1 MERRAGVAKV
11 GRLLV
16 VVVGPLLV
24 ALHAVATPETVRV
37 VERCRRAAQLRCLR
51 ISRRGALEIDL
62 GRRPADGAVVGFQ
75 QTGLRQADEERG
87 LGVAL
92 RPSEQRVP

>member
-1 MERRAGVAKV
+1 M
-11 GRLLV
+11 
-16 VVVGPLLV
+16 
-24 ALHAVATPETVRV
+24 RV
-37 VERCRRAAQLRCLR
+37 VEGRRRAAQLGGLR
-51 ISRRGALEIDL
+51 VGLRGALEIDL
-62 GRRPADGAVVGFQ
+62 GRRAADGAVVGFQ